1 MNMKK
6 LLILLGIG
14 ALLFALPAWGEGD
27 FELDEQRVYSGMG
40 RSYLQGYA
48 PTVKGNEL
56 TVILPSRPK
65 SCPMTWPTVPSSPRP
80 SKRA

>member
-48 PTVKGNEL
+48 PTVKGD
-56 TVILPSRPK
+56 
-65 SCPMTWPTVPSSPRP
+65 
-80 SKRA
+80 